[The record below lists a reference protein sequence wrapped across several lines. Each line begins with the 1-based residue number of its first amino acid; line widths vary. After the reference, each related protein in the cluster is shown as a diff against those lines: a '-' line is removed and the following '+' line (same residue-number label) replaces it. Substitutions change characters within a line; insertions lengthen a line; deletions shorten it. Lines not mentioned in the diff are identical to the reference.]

1 MSLTK
6 KVLITDLD
14 NTLFDWVEL
23 WVRCFSAMLE
33 ELVVISGVSKSQLL
47 PEISIVHQKHGTSEY
62 SFLIEELPSLQ
73 KFLAGRNALEVFAPA
88 VNAFREKREEY
99 LVLYPGVAETLQ
111 ELKNR
116 GTLIVGYTE
125 SMAFYSNY
133 RVRKL
138 GLDGVFD
145 YIFCPEDHIVPD
157 NVEETRRYPAE
168 HYVLK
173 STIQHHTPKGSKKPD
188 VDVLLWIVSDLSLK
202 TSECVYI
209 GDSLMKDI
217 AMANDCG
224 IDSVWAKYGVAHKRD
239 EYKLL
244 QEVTHWTPAEVEREQ
259 KIREREHV
267 SPSFVLDEGFAELL
281 SIFDFQSFTGARG

>member
-1 MSLTK
+1 MSTTK
-6 KVLITDLD
+6 RVLITDLD

-33 ELVVISGVSKSQLL
+33 EMLAISGVPKNQLL
-47 PEISIVHQKHGTSEY
+47 PEIAAVHQKHGTSEY

-73 KFLAGRNALEVFAPA
+73 KFLAGRNALEIFAPA
-88 VNAFREKREEY
+88 INAFREKRTEY

-111 ELKNR
+111 ELKQR

-133 RVRKL
+133 RVRNL

-157 NVEETRRYPAE
+157 GVEEIRRYPAE
-168 HYVLK
+168 HYSLK
-173 STIQHHTPKGSKKPD
+173 YTIQHHTPKGSKKPD
-188 VDVLLWIVSDLSLK
+188 VDVLQWIMSDLSLMS
-202 TSECVYI
+202 SECVYI

-244 QEVTHWTPAEVEREQ
+244 QEVTHWTPAEVAREQ
-259 KIREREHV
+259 KIRERDDV
-267 SPSFVLDEGFAELL
+267 LPKFVLKSDFSELL
-281 SIFDFQSFTGARG
+281 SIFDFESFAKTRG